1 MASTHDYVKDSRN
14 DNIKIYING
23 EYYRRSE
30 AKISVFDSG
39 FLLGDGVWEGIRL
52 HNNKLI
58 HLETHIDRLFT
69 GAKSIAME
77 IHLSKEEIINAIWS
91 TLKENNMKSDTHI
104 RLIVSRGI
112 KSTPYQHPKVTI
124 STPTIVIIPEY
135 KKPNKDVIDKGIRLV
150 SVQTRRDSAVQ
161 DPKINSLSKMNCI
174 SACIEAESLGA
185 EEGLMFDPHGFVS
198 TCNSTNFFIVVNN
211 DIWTST
217 GEYCLNGVT
226 RGTIINLCKENNMT
240 VYEKNFLIQDVYNA
254 DEAFVTGTFAD
265 VVKDSPAED
274 AGMQEGDVI
283 VEFNGKPIANTAN
296 LKNVV
301 SLTAPESTNRVK
313 VIRNGSPKT
322 VKVTL
327 QELPENPQ
335 QYAIRQRNE
344 SNEFGLE
351 LKKITDSLKEKY
363 QIEEEEALVVT
374 RIDPNGEAYGKGIR
388 EGDIIKRIGTER
400 VRSLKDYNRLL
411 EKAKVKGTV
420 LVLVKKPGGSSRY
433 YTLSYQ

>member
-23 EYYRRSE
+23 EYYHRSE

-58 HLETHIDRLFT
+58 HLETHIDRLFV

-91 TLKENNMKSDTHI
+91 TLKENNMSSDTHI

-135 KKPNKDVIDKGIRLV
+135 KRPNKDVIDKGIRLV

-174 SACIEAESLGA
+174 SACIEAENLGA
-185 EEGLMFDPHGFVS
+185 EEGLMLDPHGFVS
-198 TCNSTNFFIVVNN
+198 TCNSTNFFIVVN
-211 DIWTST
+211 DEIWTST

-226 RGTIINLCKENNMT
+226 RGAIISLCKENNIT

-254 DEAFVTGTFAD
+254 NEAFVTGTFAGVIP
-265 VVKDSPAED
+265 VVEIDGRRMNKGYLTNEL
-274 AGMQEGDVI
+274 Q
-283 VEFNGKPIANTAN
+283 N
-296 LKNVV
+296 LYTNDIKN
-301 SLTAPESTNRVK
+301 
-313 VIRNGSPKT
+313 
-322 VKVTL
+322 
-327 QELPENPQ
+327 
-335 QYAIRQRNE
+335 
-344 SNEFGLE
+344 
-351 LKKITDSLKEKY
+351 
-363 QIEEEEALVVT
+363 
-374 RIDPNGEAYGKGIR
+374 
-388 EGDIIKRIGTER
+388 
-400 VRSLKDYNRLL
+400 
-411 EKAKVKGTV
+411 
-420 LVLVKKPGGSSRY
+420 
-433 YTLSYQ
+433 LS